1 MRGRKPQP
9 TALKLLHGNP
19 SDHPDRINKD
29 EPIPVGDLVDPPEW
43 LTEGQKAGWRHA
55 LANAPRGLLRRLDS
69 GVLTVWVVA
78 EDTHRIAAEQLALTP
93 SLLLRSP
100 APPKTKDNPNPYQ
113 PPPYPS
119 PYVGIMNRQ
128 ALIMM
133 KAASELG
140 FSPAARARVFAV
152 GRPSD
157 PLPIAPLAVGKSKE
171 RAKVPLRE
179 YLANAPTRGLMN

>member
-1 MRGRKPQP
+1 MRGRKPVP
-9 TALKLLHGNP
+9 TQIQVLHGNP
-19 SDHPDRINKD
+19 SKNHINKD
-29 EPIPVGDLVDPPEW
+29 EPIPVGELADPPEW
-43 LTEGQKAGWRHA
+43 LTEGQKAAWRHV

-93 SLLLRSP
+93 SLLLRAP

-119 PYVGIMNRQ
+119 PYVGLMSRQ

-157 PLPIAPLAVGKSKE
+157 PLPIAPLAVEKGKE